1 MGILGWRMRKKSA
14 ILSALR
20 RCSFVGVSLA
30 LAACASLL
38 PEGQQETKTPWT
50 SYAEAQAMFAK
61 IVPGKTSLAE
71 LKALGFDPDTTPNV
85 ALLGHADLLRRLVAA
100 SSFDI
105 SSLDPGLRICAS
117 PRQTCF
123 AFEIEQ
129 THTERKRL
137 GNFWLDFLNFDRQ
150 TDISGWQFDAIVVVN
165 KDLVVYKLWSGKP
178 SIHSYENEHSPLGPL
193 QGLGSS
199 VTHR

>member
-1 MGILGWRMRKKSA
+1 MWTKSA
-14 ILSALR
+14 FLGALYR
-20 RCSFVGVSLA
+20 SCVLAISLA

-38 PEGQQETKTPWT
+38 PNGKQETKTPWN
-50 SYAEAQAMFAK
+50 SYAEALEMFGK

-71 LKALGFDPDTTPNV
+71 LKILGFDPDTTPNV

-105 SSLDPGLRICAS
+105 SVLDPALHVCAI

-129 THTERKRL
+129 TQTDRKRF
-137 GNFWLDFLNFDRQ
+137 GNFWLDFLNFDRK
-150 TDISGWQFDAIVVVN
+150 TDVSGWQFDA
-165 KDLVVYKLWSGKP
+165 LVVLNKNLVIYKMWSGKP
-178 SIHSYENEHSPLGPL
+178 SIHSFENEHSPLGPL
-193 QGLGSS
+193 QGLGAS
-199 VTHR
+199 VIHR